1 MRYIP
6 RDQPLLLKRAPL
18 DPSKTGAADEKD
30 DEDLMSSLFQA
41 IEEKKVRYRSLIR

>member
-18 DPSKTGAADEKD
+18 DPSKIGAADED
-30 DEDLMSSLFQA
+30 DENLMTSLFQA
-41 IEEKKVRYRSLIR
+41 TEEKKVRYGYLIG